1 MPTPA
6 PVRLLLDHAP
16 SPIGQVLLVCDE
28 EGRLRAVDFHDFE
41 PRMLRLL
48 RLHYGEAALQPGAA
62 PATTR
67 SALAAYFD
75 GDLAALAAIP
85 WATGGTAFQQAVWRA
100 LCDVAP
106 GTTLTYA
113 GLAARI
119 GKPAAVRAVGAANG
133 ANPLSI
139 VVPCH
144 RLVGAD
150 RALTGYG
157 GGVERKAWLLAHEGA
172 RARD

>member
-1 MPTPA
+1 MPTPTPA
-6 PVRLLLDHAP
+6 RLFLDRAP
-16 SPIGQVLLVCDE
+16 SPIGELLLVSDADA
-28 EGRLRAVDFHDFE
+28 RLRAVDFHDYE

-48 RLHYGEAALQPGAA
+48 GLHYGAVALEAAAA
-62 PATTR
+62 PDATR

-75 GDLAALAAIP
+75 GDLAALATIP
-85 WATGGTAFQQAVWRA
+85 WTTGGTAFQQAVWRA
-100 LCDVAP
+100 LGDVAH
-106 GTTLTYA
+106 GTTMTYA
-113 GLAARI
+113 ALAARI

-144 RLVGAD
+144 RLVGANG
-150 RALTGYG
+150 ALTGYG

-172 RARD
+172 RARV